1 MPARRLAAV
10 LLCALASGLIGL
22 AMARFLEGVELVFYG
37 VDAPSLPDRVAQ
49 AGWRSALA
57 PAAGGLG
64 AGLFWWWERATG
76 GVVTVRAAL
85 ADPSGGVA
93 RRMGLVRPCLDG
105 VVQVLTVGAGN
116 SVGREGAP
124 RLMAGAVAARVS
136 SWLGLGPGEARL
148 LVAASAGAGLTAMYN
163 APLGGAAYA
172 LEVVLALR
180 LLPRRHARP
189 RGTDRPQKANTQPPG
204 SDTRRG
210 SDTRP
215 PGTDQPRET
224 DTRPRGAASA
234 PADPEHPAAQATPG
248 PDAPGAGRG
257 SSAGTGP
264 DAGTAPGGAV
274 SPTTWP
280 RLRATALCLVVSLL
294 AAATTW
300 VVDGNRAALALPVL
314 TATAPTFL
322 ALPVLLALTLPLG
335 VGARAL
341 WARFAA
347 HHPARL
353 WGLPLGIGGA
363 GLITG
368 VASLALPLLP
378 GNGRDALGAALV
390 APVTASA
397 VLVMLGVVVLK
408 PLLTGLTLGAGAT
421 GGLLAP
427 SFALGGCA
435 GAVVGIASRLVGW
448 DVDVAA
454 LALAGGA
461 VVLSV
466 TQRAPLFGAVFV
478 WEIVRGPVWYLPVM
492 VAVTV
497 LATMASEQ
505 VTSGI
510 FRKRFP

>member
-10 LLCALASGLIGL
+10 LLCALAAGLIGL

-136 SWLGLGPGEARL
+136 SWLGLGSGEAQL

-163 APLGGAAYA
+163 APLGGAVYA

-180 LLPRRHARP
+180 LLPRRHAQP
-189 RGTDRPQKANTQPPG
+189 RGTDRPH
-204 SDTRRG
+204 
-210 SDTRP
+210 
-215 PGTDQPRET
+215 ET
-224 DTRPRGAASA
+224 DTRSQGTDAQPRGTDRPRGAASA
-234 PADPEHPAAQATPG
+234 PAGPEHPAAPGTPG

-280 RLRATALCLVVSLL
+280 RLRATAFCLVVSLL

-347 HHPARL
+347 HHPAHL

-363 GLITG
+363 GLLTG

-497 LATMASEQ
+497 LATTASEQ

>member
-10 LLCALASGLIGL
+10 LLCALAAGLIGL

-136 SWLGLGPGEARL
+136 SWLGLGPGEARP

-189 RGTDRPQKANTQPPG
+189 RGTDRPH
-204 SDTRRG
+204 
-210 SDTRP
+210 
-215 PGTDQPRET
+215 ET
-224 DTRPRGAASA
+224 DTRSQGTDAQPRGTDRPRGAASA
-234 PADPEHPAAQATPG
+234 PAGPEHPAAPGTPG

-264 DAGTAPGGAV
+264 GAGTAPGGAV

-280 RLRATALCLVVSLL
+280 RLRATVLCLVVSLL

-363 GLITG
+363 GLLTG

-390 APVTASA
+390 APATASA
-397 VLVMLGVVVLK
+397 VLAMMGVVVLK

-435 GAVVGIASRLVGW
+435 GAVLGIASRLVGW

-497 LATMASEQ
+497 LATTASEQ

>member
-1 MPARRLAAV
+1 V
-10 LLCALASGLIGL
+10 
-22 AMARFLEGVELVFYG
+22 
-37 VDAPSLPDRVAQ
+37 
-49 AGWRSALA
+49 
-57 PAAGGLG
+57 
-64 AGLFWWWERATG
+64 
-76 GVVTVRAAL
+76 
-85 ADPSGGVA
+85 
-93 RRMGLVRPCLDG
+93 
-105 VVQVLTVGAGN
+105 
-116 SVGREGAP
+116 
-124 RLMAGAVAARVS
+124 
-136 SWLGLGPGEARL
+136 
-148 LVAASAGAGLTAMYN
+148 
-163 APLGGAAYA
+163 
-172 LEVVLALR
+172 
-180 LLPRRHARP
+180 
-189 RGTDRPQKANTQPPG
+189 
-204 SDTRRG
+204 
-210 SDTRP
+210 
-215 PGTDQPRET
+215 
-224 DTRPRGAASA
+224 
-234 PADPEHPAAQATPG
+234 
-248 PDAPGAGRG
+248 
-257 SSAGTGP
+257 
-264 DAGTAPGGAV
+264 
-274 SPTTWP
+274 
-280 RLRATALCLVVSLL
+280 LCLVVSLL

-300 VVDGNRAALALPVL
+300 VVDGNRAALALPAL

-435 GAVVGIASRLVGW
+435 GAVLGIASHLVGW

-497 LATMASEQ
+497 LATTASEQ

>member
-10 LLCALASGLIGL
+10 LLCALAAGLIGL

-189 RGTDRPQKANTQPPG
+189 RGTDRPQKT
-204 SDTRRG
+204 DTR
-210 SDTRP
+210 SQ
-215 PGTDQPRET
+215 GTDAQPRGT
-224 DTRPRGAASA
+224 DRPRGAASA

-257 SSAGTGP
+257 SSTGTDPG
-264 DAGTAPGGAV
+264 AGTAPGGAP

-280 RLRATALCLVVSLL
+280 RLRATVLCLVVSLL

-300 VVDGNRAALALPVL
+300 VVDGNRAALALPAL

-435 GAVVGIASRLVGW
+435 GAVLGIASHLVGW

-497 LATMASEQ
+497 LATTASEQ

>member
-10 LLCALASGLIGL
+10 LLCALAAGLIGL

-180 LLPRRHARP
+180 LLPRRYARP
-189 RGTDRPQKANTQPPG
+189 RGTDRPH
-204 SDTRRG
+204 
-210 SDTRP
+210 
-215 PGTDQPRET
+215 ET
-224 DTRPRGAASA
+224 DTRSQGTDAQPRGTDRPRGAASA
-234 PADPEHPAAQATPG
+234 PAGPEHPAAPGTPG

-347 HHPARL
+347 HHPAHL

-363 GLITG
+363 GLLTG

-390 APVTASA
+390 APATVPA
-397 VLVMLGVVVLK
+397 VLAMMGVVVLK

-492 VAVTV
+492 VAMTV
-497 LATMASEQ
+497 LATTASEQ

>member
-10 LLCALASGLIGL
+10 LLCALAAGLIGL

-136 SWLGLGPGEARL
+136 SWLGLGSGEARL

-180 LLPRRHARP
+180 LLPHRRTRP
-189 RGTDRPQKANTQPPG
+189 RGTDRPQ
-204 SDTRRG
+204 
-210 SDTRP
+210 
-215 PGTDQPRET
+215 ET
-224 DTRPRGAASA
+224 DTRSLGPDARSHETDAQPRGTDRPRGAASA
-234 PADPEHPAAQATPG
+234 PADPEHPAAPGTPG

-347 HHPARL
+347 HHPAHL

-363 GLITG
+363 GLLTG

-435 GAVVGIASRLVGW
+435 GAVLGIASRLVGW

>member
-1 MPARRLAAV
+1 MPARCLAAV
-10 LLCALASGLIGL
+10 LLCALAAGLIGL

-136 SWLGLGPGEARL
+136 SWLGLGSGEAQL

-163 APLGGAAYA
+163 APLGGAVYA

-189 RGTDRPQKANTQPPG
+189 RGTDRPQ
-204 SDTRRG
+204 
-210 SDTRP
+210 
-215 PGTDQPRET
+215 ET
-224 DTRPRGAASA
+224 DTRSLGSDARSHETDAQPRGTDRPRGAASA
-234 PADPEHPAAQATPG
+234 PADPEHPAAPGTPG
-248 PDAPGAGRG
+248 PDAPGAGRS

-264 DAGTAPGGAV
+264 GAGTAPGGAV

-347 HHPARL
+347 HHPAHL

-363 GLITG
+363 GLLTG

-497 LATMASEQ
+497 LATTASEQ

>member
-10 LLCALASGLIGL
+10 LLCALAAGLIGL

-189 RGTDRPQKANTQPPG
+189 RGTDR
-204 SDTRRG
+204 S
-210 SDTRP
+210 
-215 PGTDQPRET
+215 PGTGCRSHGADAQPRGT
-224 DTRPRGAASA
+224 DRPRGAASA
-234 PADPEHPAAQATPG
+234 PADPEHPAAPGTPG

-347 HHPARL
+347 HHPAHL

-363 GLITG
+363 GLLTG

>member
-1 MPARRLAAV
+1 MPARCLAAV
-10 LLCALASGLIGL
+10 LLCALAAGLIGL

-136 SWLGLGPGEARL
+136 SWLGLGSGEAQL

-163 APLGGAAYA
+163 APLGGAVYA

-180 LLPRRHARP
+180 LLPRRHAQP
-189 RGTDRPQKANTQPPG
+189 RGTDRPH
-204 SDTRRG
+204 
-210 SDTRP
+210 
-215 PGTDQPRET
+215 ET
-224 DTRPRGAASA
+224 DTRSQGTDAQPRGTDRPRGAASA
-234 PADPEHPAAQATPG
+234 PADPEHPAAPGTPG
-248 PDAPGAGRG
+248 PDAPGAGRS

-264 DAGTAPGGAV
+264 GAGTAPGGAV

-347 HHPARL
+347 HHPAHL

-363 GLITG
+363 GLLTG

-497 LATMASEQ
+497 LATTASEQ

>member
-10 LLCALASGLIGL
+10 LLCALAAGLIGL

-189 RGTDRPQKANTQPPG
+189 RGTDRPH
-204 SDTRRG
+204 
-210 SDTRP
+210 
-215 PGTDQPRET
+215 ET
-224 DTRPRGAASA
+224 DTRSQGTDAQPRGTDRPRGAASA
-234 PADPEHPAAQATPG
+234 PAG

-347 HHPARL
+347 HHPAHL

-363 GLITG
+363 GLLTG

-497 LATMASEQ
+497 LATTASEQ

>member
-10 LLCALASGLIGL
+10 LLCALAAGLIGL

-180 LLPRRHARP
+180 LLPHRRTRP
-189 RGTDRPQKANTQPPG
+189 RGTDTQ
-204 SDTRRG
+204 
-210 SDTRP
+210 
-215 PGTDQPRET
+215 
-224 DTRPRGAASA
+224 PRGAASTPAHPANASTSPASA
-234 PADPEHPAAQATPG
+234 PADPEHPAAPGTPG

-347 HHPARL
+347 HHPAHL

-363 GLITG
+363 GLLTG

>member
-10 LLCALASGLIGL
+10 LLCALAAGLIGL

-180 LLPRRHARP
+180 LLPHRHDRP
-189 RGTDRPQKANTQPPG
+189 RGLARRGFA
-204 SDTRRG
+204 RRG

-215 PGTDQPRET
+215 SGTDQPQRS
-224 DTRPRGAASA
+224 DTRPREAASA

>member
-10 LLCALASGLIGL
+10 LLCALAAGLIGL

-76 GVVTVRAAL
+76 GVVTVRATL

-189 RGTDRPQKANTQPPG
+189 RGTDRPH
-204 SDTRRG
+204 
-210 SDTRP
+210 
-215 PGTDQPRET
+215 ET
-224 DTRPRGAASA
+224 DTRSQGTDAQPRGTDRPRGAASA
-234 PADPEHPAAQATPG
+234 PADPEHPAAPGTPG
-248 PDAPGAGRG
+248 PDAPGAGRS

-264 DAGTAPGGAV
+264 GAGTAPGGAV

-280 RLRATALCLVVSLL
+280 RLRATVLCLVVSLL

-300 VVDGNRAALALPVL
+300 VVDGNRAALDLPVL

-347 HHPARL
+347 HHPAHL

-363 GLITG
+363 GLLTG

-390 APVTASA
+390 APATVPA
-397 VLVMLGVVVLK
+397 VLAMMGVVVLK

-435 GAVVGIASRLVGW
+435 GAVLGIASRLVGW

-497 LATMASEQ
+497 LATTASEQ

>member
-1 MPARRLAAV
+1 MPARCLAAV
-10 LLCALASGLIGL
+10 LLCALAAGLIGL

-136 SWLGLGPGEARL
+136 SWLGLGSGEAQL

-163 APLGGAAYA
+163 APLGGAVYA

-180 LLPRRHARP
+180 LLPRRHAQP
-189 RGTDRPQKANTQPPG
+189 RGTDRPH
-204 SDTRRG
+204 
-210 SDTRP
+210 
-215 PGTDQPRET
+215 ET
-224 DTRPRGAASA
+224 DTRSQGTDAQPRGTDRPRGAASA
-234 PADPEHPAAQATPG
+234 PAGPEHPAAPGTPG
-248 PDAPGAGRG
+248 PDAPGAGRS

-264 DAGTAPGGAV
+264 GAGTAPGGAV

-347 HHPARL
+347 HHPAHL

-363 GLITG
+363 GLLTG

-497 LATMASEQ
+497 LATTASEQ

>member
-136 SWLGLGPGEARL
+136 SWLGLGSGEAQL

-163 APLGGAAYA
+163 APLGGAVYA

-180 LLPRRHARP
+180 LLPRRHAQP
-189 RGTDRPQKANTQPPG
+189 RGTDRPH
-204 SDTRRG
+204 
-210 SDTRP
+210 
-215 PGTDQPRET
+215 ET
-224 DTRPRGAASA
+224 DTRSQGTDAQPRGTDRPRGAASA
-234 PADPEHPAAQATPG
+234 PAGPEHPAAPGTPG
-248 PDAPGAGRG
+248 PDAPGAGRS

-264 DAGTAPGGAV
+264 GAGTAPGGAV

-347 HHPARL
+347 HHPAHL

-363 GLITG
+363 GLLTG

-497 LATMASEQ
+497 LATTASEQ

>member
-10 LLCALASGLIGL
+10 LLCALAAGLIGL

-136 SWLGLGPGEARL
+136 SWLGLGPGEARP

-189 RGTDRPQKANTQPPG
+189 RGTDRPH
-204 SDTRRG
+204 
-210 SDTRP
+210 
-215 PGTDQPRET
+215 ET
-224 DTRPRGAASA
+224 DTRSQGTDAQPRGTDRPRGAASA
-234 PADPEHPAAQATPG
+234 PADPEHPAAPGTPG

-280 RLRATALCLVVSLL
+280 RLRATVLCLVVSLL

-363 GLITG
+363 GLLTG

-435 GAVVGIASRLVGW
+435 GAVLGIASRLVGW

-497 LATMASEQ
+497 LATTASEQ

>member
-10 LLCALASGLIGL
+10 LLCALAAGLIGL

-85 ADPSGGVA
+85 ADPSGGVV

-189 RGTDRPQKANTQPPG
+189 RGTDRPH
-204 SDTRRG
+204 
-210 SDTRP
+210 
-215 PGTDQPRET
+215 ET
-224 DTRPRGAASA
+224 DTRSQGTDAQPRGTDRPRGAASA
-234 PADPEHPAAQATPG
+234 PADPEHPAAPGTPG

-363 GLITG
+363 GLLTG

-378 GNGRDALGAALV
+378 SNGRDALGAALV

-397 VLVMLGVVVLK
+397 VLAMMGVVVLK

-492 VAVTV
+492 VAMTV
-497 LATMASEQ
+497 LATTASEQ

>member
-10 LLCALASGLIGL
+10 LLCALAAGLIGL

-189 RGTDRPQKANTQPPG
+189 RGTDRPQKT
-204 SDTRRG
+204 DTR
-210 SDTRP
+210 SQ
-215 PGTDQPRET
+215 GTDAQPRGT
-224 DTRPRGAASA
+224 DRPRGAASA

-257 SSAGTGP
+257 SSTGTDPG
-264 DAGTAPGGAV
+264 AGTAPGGAP

-280 RLRATALCLVVSLL
+280 RLRATVLCLVVSLL

-300 VVDGNRAALALPVL
+300 VVDGNRAALALPAL

-347 HHPARL
+347 HHPAHL

-363 GLITG
+363 GLLTG

-435 GAVVGIASRLVGW
+435 GAVLGIASRLVGW

>member
-10 LLCALASGLIGL
+10 LLCALAAGLIGL

-76 GVVTVRAAL
+76 GVVTVRATL

-189 RGTDRPQKANTQPPG
+189 RGTDRPH
-204 SDTRRG
+204 
-210 SDTRP
+210 
-215 PGTDQPRET
+215 ET
-224 DTRPRGAASA
+224 DTRSQGTDAQPRGTDRPRGDASA
-234 PADPEHPAAQATPG
+234 PADPEHPAAPGTPG
-248 PDAPGAGRG
+248 PDAPGAGRS

-264 DAGTAPGGAV
+264 GAGTAPGGAV

-280 RLRATALCLVVSLL
+280 RLRATVLCLVVSLL

-300 VVDGNRAALALPVL
+300 VVDGNRAALDLPVL

-347 HHPARL
+347 HHPAHL

-363 GLITG
+363 GLLTG

-510 FRKRFP
+510 FRKRFL

>member
-10 LLCALASGLIGL
+10 LLCALAAGLIGL

-189 RGTDRPQKANTQPPG
+189 RGTDRPH
-204 SDTRRG
+204 
-210 SDTRP
+210 
-215 PGTDQPRET
+215 ET
-224 DTRPRGAASA
+224 DTRSQGTDAQPRGTDRPRGAASA
-234 PADPEHPAAQATPG
+234 PAGPEHPAAPGTPG

-300 VVDGNRAALALPVL
+300 VVDGNRAALDLPVL

-347 HHPARL
+347 HHPAHL

-363 GLITG
+363 GLLTG

-390 APVTASA
+390 APATVPA
-397 VLVMLGVVVLK
+397 VLAMMGVVVLK

-435 GAVVGIASRLVGW
+435 GAVLGIASRLVGW

-492 VAVTV
+492 VAMTV
-497 LATMASEQ
+497 LATTASEQ

>member
-10 LLCALASGLIGL
+10 LLCALAAGLIGL

-189 RGTDRPQKANTQPPG
+189 RGTDRPH
-204 SDTRRG
+204 
-210 SDTRP
+210 
-215 PGTDQPRET
+215 ET
-224 DTRPRGAASA
+224 DTRSQGTDAQPRGTDRPRGAASA
-234 PADPEHPAAQATPG
+234 PAGPEHPAAPGTPG

-300 VVDGNRAALALPVL
+300 VVDGNRAALDLPVL

-347 HHPARL
+347 HHPAHL

-363 GLITG
+363 GLLTG

-390 APVTASA
+390 APATVPA
-397 VLVMLGVVVLK
+397 VLAMMGVVVLK

-435 GAVVGIASRLVGW
+435 GAVLGIASRLVGW

-497 LATMASEQ
+497 LATTASEQ

>member
-10 LLCALASGLIGL
+10 LLCALAAGLIGL

-189 RGTDRPQKANTQPPG
+189 RGTDRPH
-204 SDTRRG
+204 
-210 SDTRP
+210 
-215 PGTDQPRET
+215 ET
-224 DTRPRGAASA
+224 DTRSQGTDAQPRGTDRPRGAASA
-234 PADPEHPAAQATPG
+234 PADPEHPAAPGTPG
-248 PDAPGAGRG
+248 PDTPGAGRG

-274 SPTTWP
+274 SPTT
-280 RLRATALCLVVSLL
+280 
-294 AAATTW
+294 
-300 VVDGNRAALALPVL
+300 
-314 TATAPTFL
+314 
-322 ALPVLLALTLPLG
+322 
-335 VGARAL
+335 
-341 WARFAA
+341 
-347 HHPARL
+347 
-353 WGLPLGIGGA
+353 
-363 GLITG
+363 
-368 VASLALPLLP
+368 
-378 GNGRDALGAALV
+378 
-390 APVTASA
+390 
-397 VLVMLGVVVLK
+397 
-408 PLLTGLTLGAGAT
+408 
-421 GGLLAP
+421 
-427 SFALGGCA
+427 
-435 GAVVGIASRLVGW
+435 
-448 DVDVAA
+448 
-454 LALAGGA
+454 
-461 VVLSV
+461 
-466 TQRAPLFGAVFV
+466 
-478 WEIVRGPVWYLPVM
+478 
-492 VAVTV
+492 
-497 LATMASEQ
+497 
-505 VTSGI
+505 
-510 FRKRFP
+510 

>member
-189 RGTDRPQKANTQPPG
+189 RGTDRPH
-204 SDTRRG
+204 
-210 SDTRP
+210 
-215 PGTDQPRET
+215 ET
-224 DTRPRGAASA
+224 DTRSQGTDAQPRGTDRPRGAASA
-234 PADPEHPAAQATPG
+234 PAGPEHPAAPGTPG
-248 PDAPGAGRG
+248 PDAPGAGRS

-264 DAGTAPGGAV
+264 GAGTAPGGAV

-347 HHPARL
+347 HHPAHL

-363 GLITG
+363 GLLTG

-497 LATMASEQ
+497 LATTASEQ

>member
-136 SWLGLGPGEARL
+136 SWLGLGSGEAQL

-163 APLGGAAYA
+163 APLGGAVYA

-180 LLPRRHARP
+180 LLPRRHAQP
-189 RGTDRPQKANTQPPG
+189 RGTDRPHEP
-204 SDTRRG
+204 DTR
-210 SDTRP
+210 SQ
-215 PGTDQPRET
+215 GTDAQPRGT
-224 DTRPRGAASA
+224 DRPRGAASA
-234 PADPEHPAAQATPG
+234 PAGPEHPAAPGTPG
-248 PDAPGAGRG
+248 PDAPGAGRS

-264 DAGTAPGGAV
+264 GAGTAPGGAV

-347 HHPARL
+347 HHPAHL

-363 GLITG
+363 GLLTG

-497 LATMASEQ
+497 LATTASEQ

>member
-1 MPARRLAAV
+1 
-10 LLCALASGLIGL
+10 
-22 AMARFLEGVELVFYG
+22 
-37 VDAPSLPDRVAQ
+37 
-49 AGWRSALA
+49 
-57 PAAGGLG
+57 
-64 AGLFWWWERATG
+64 
-76 GVVTVRAAL
+76 
-85 ADPSGGVA
+85 
-93 RRMGLVRPCLDG
+93 MGLVRPCLDG

-136 SWLGLGPGEARL
+136 SWLGLGSGEAQL

-163 APLGGAAYA
+163 APLGGAVYA

-180 LLPRRHARP
+180 LLPRRHAQP
-189 RGTDRPQKANTQPPG
+189 RGTDRPH
-204 SDTRRG
+204 
-210 SDTRP
+210 
-215 PGTDQPRET
+215 ET
-224 DTRPRGAASA
+224 DTRSQGTDAQPRGTDRPRGAASA
-234 PADPEHPAAQATPG
+234 PAGPEHPAAPGTPG
-248 PDAPGAGRG
+248 PDAPGAGRS

-264 DAGTAPGGAV
+264 GAGTAPGGAV

-347 HHPARL
+347 HHPAHL

-363 GLITG
+363 GLLTG

-497 LATMASEQ
+497 LATTASEQ

>member
-1 MPARRLAAV
+1 MPARCLAAV
-10 LLCALASGLIGL
+10 LLCALAAGLIGL

-136 SWLGLGPGEARL
+136 SWLGLGSGEAQL

-163 APLGGAAYA
+163 APLGGAVYA

-180 LLPRRHARP
+180 LLPRRHAQP
-189 RGTDRPQKANTQPPG
+189 RGTDRPQETDTRSLG
-204 SDTRRG
+204 SDTR
-210 SDTRP
+210 SQ
-215 PGTDQPRET
+215 GTDAQPRGT
-224 DTRPRGAASA
+224 DRPRGAASA
-234 PADPEHPAAQATPG
+234 PAGPEHPAAPGTPG
-248 PDAPGAGRG
+248 PDAPGAGRS

-264 DAGTAPGGAV
+264 GAGTAPGGAV

-347 HHPARL
+347 HHPAHL

-363 GLITG
+363 GLLTG

-497 LATMASEQ
+497 LATTASEQ

>member
-1 MPARRLAAV
+1 MPARCLAAV
-10 LLCALASGLIGL
+10 LLCALAAGLIGL

-136 SWLGLGPGEARL
+136 SWLGLGSGEAQL

-163 APLGGAAYA
+163 APLGGAVYA

-180 LLPRRHARP
+180 LLPRRHAQP
-189 RGTDRPQKANTQPPG
+189 RGTDRPH
-204 SDTRRG
+204 
-210 SDTRP
+210 
-215 PGTDQPRET
+215 ET
-224 DTRPRGAASA
+224 DTRSQGTDAQPRGTDRPRGAASA
-234 PADPEHPAAQATPG
+234 PADPEHPAAPGTPG

-280 RLRATALCLVVSLL
+280 RLRATAFCLVVSLL

-347 HHPARL
+347 HHPAHL

-363 GLITG
+363 GLLTG

-435 GAVVGIASRLVGW
+435 GAVLGIASRLVGW

-497 LATMASEQ
+497 LATTASEQ

>member
-10 LLCALASGLIGL
+10 LLCALAAGLIGL

-180 LLPRRHARP
+180 LLPHRRTRP
-189 RGTDRPQKANTQPPG
+189 RGTDRPQ
-204 SDTRRG
+204 
-210 SDTRP
+210 
-215 PGTDQPRET
+215 ET
-224 DTRPRGAASA
+224 DTRSLGSDARSHETDAQPRGTDRPRGAASA
-234 PADPEHPAAQATPG
+234 PADPEHPAAPGTPG

-341 WARFAA
+341 WARFAT
-347 HHPARL
+347 HHPAHL

-363 GLITG
+363 GLLTG

>member
-10 LLCALASGLIGL
+10 LLCALAAGLIGL

-136 SWLGLGPGEARL
+136 SWLGLGPGEARP

-189 RGTDRPQKANTQPPG
+189 RGTDRPH
-204 SDTRRG
+204 
-210 SDTRP
+210 
-215 PGTDQPRET
+215 ET
-224 DTRPRGAASA
+224 DTRSQGTDAQPRGTDRPRGAASA
-234 PADPEHPAAQATPG
+234 PADPEHPAAPGTPG

-280 RLRATALCLVVSLL
+280 RLRATVLCLVVSLL

-363 GLITG
+363 GLLTG

-390 APVTASA
+390 APATASA
-397 VLVMLGVVVLK
+397 VLAMMGVVVLK

-435 GAVVGIASRLVGW
+435 GAVLGIASRLVGW

-497 LATMASEQ
+497 LATTASEQ

>member
-10 LLCALASGLIGL
+10 LLCTLAAGLIGL

-180 LLPRRHARP
+180 LLPHRRTRP
-189 RGTDRPQKANTQPPG
+189 RGTDRPQ
-204 SDTRRG
+204 
-210 SDTRP
+210 
-215 PGTDQPRET
+215 ET
-224 DTRPRGAASA
+224 DTRSLGSDARSHETDAQPRGTDRPRGAASA
-234 PADPEHPAAQATPG
+234 PAGPEHPAAPGTPG

-280 RLRATALCLVVSLL
+280 RLRATAFCLVVSLL

-347 HHPARL
+347 HHPAHL

-363 GLITG
+363 GLLTG

-435 GAVVGIASRLVGW
+435 GAVLGIASRLVGW

>member
-1 MPARRLAAV
+1 MPARCLAAV
-10 LLCALASGLIGL
+10 LLCALAAGLIGL

-136 SWLGLGPGEARL
+136 SWLGLGSGEAQL

-163 APLGGAAYA
+163 APLGGAVYA

-180 LLPRRHARP
+180 LLPRRHAQP
-189 RGTDRPQKANTQPPG
+189 RGTDRPH
-204 SDTRRG
+204 
-210 SDTRP
+210 
-215 PGTDQPRET
+215 ET
-224 DTRPRGAASA
+224 DTRSQGTDAQPRGTDRPRGAASA
-234 PADPEHPAAQATPG
+234 PAGPEHPAAPGTPG
-248 PDAPGAGRG
+248 PDAPGAGRS

-264 DAGTAPGGAV
+264 GAGTAPGGAV

-347 HHPARL
+347 HHPAHL

-363 GLITG
+363 GLLTG

-435 GAVVGIASRLVGW
+435 GAVLGIASRLVGW

>member
-1 MPARRLAAV
+1 MPARCLAAV
-10 LLCALASGLIGL
+10 LLCALAAGLIGL

-136 SWLGLGPGEARL
+136 SWLGLGSGEAQL

-163 APLGGAAYA
+163 APLGGAVYA

-180 LLPRRHARP
+180 LLPRRHAQP
-189 RGTDRPQKANTQPPG
+189 RGTDRPH
-204 SDTRRG
+204 
-210 SDTRP
+210 
-215 PGTDQPRET
+215 ET
-224 DTRPRGAASA
+224 DTRSQGTDAQPRGTDRPRGAASA
-234 PADPEHPAAQATPG
+234 PAGPEHPAAPGTPG
-248 PDAPGAGRG
+248 PDAPGAGRS

-264 DAGTAPGGAV
+264 GAGTAPGGAV

-347 HHPARL
+347 HHPAHL

-363 GLITG
+363 GLLTG

-435 GAVVGIASRLVGW
+435 GAVLGIASRLVGW

-497 LATMASEQ
+497 LATTASEQ

>member
-1 MPARRLAAV
+1 MPARCLAAV
-10 LLCALASGLIGL
+10 LLCALAAGLIGL

-136 SWLGLGPGEARL
+136 SWLGLGSGEAQL

-163 APLGGAAYA
+163 APLGGAVYA

-180 LLPRRHARP
+180 LLPRRHAQP
-189 RGTDRPQKANTQPPG
+189 RGTDRPH
-204 SDTRRG
+204 
-210 SDTRP
+210 
-215 PGTDQPRET
+215 ET
-224 DTRPRGAASA
+224 DTRSQGTDAPPRGTDRPRGAASA
-234 PADPEHPAAQATPG
+234 PAGPAHPAAPGTPG
-248 PDAPGAGRG
+248 PDAPGAGRS

-264 DAGTAPGGAV
+264 GAGTAPGGAV

-347 HHPARL
+347 HHPAHL

-363 GLITG
+363 GLLTG

-497 LATMASEQ
+497 LATTASEQ

>member
-1 MPARRLAAV
+1 MPARCLAAV
-10 LLCALASGLIGL
+10 LLCALAAGLIGL

-136 SWLGLGPGEARL
+136 SWLGLGSGEAQL

-163 APLGGAAYA
+163 APLGGAVYA

-180 LLPRRHARP
+180 LLPRRHAQP
-189 RGTDRPQKANTQPPG
+189 RGTDRPH
-204 SDTRRG
+204 
-210 SDTRP
+210 
-215 PGTDQPRET
+215 ET
-224 DTRPRGAASA
+224 DTRSQGTDAQPRGTDRPRGAASA
-234 PADPEHPAAQATPG
+234 PAGPEHPAAPGTPG
-248 PDAPGAGRG
+248 PDAPGAGRS

-264 DAGTAPGGAV
+264 GAGTAPGGAV

-322 ALPVLLALTLPLG
+322 AMPVLLALTLPLG

-347 HHPARL
+347 HHPAHL

-363 GLITG
+363 GLLTG

-497 LATMASEQ
+497 LATTASEQ

>member
-1 MPARRLAAV
+1 MPARCLAAV
-10 LLCALASGLIGL
+10 LLCALAAGLIGL

-189 RGTDRPQKANTQPPG
+189 RGTDRPQKT
-204 SDTRRG
+204 DTR
-210 SDTRP
+210 SQ
-215 PGTDQPRET
+215 GTDAQPRGT
-224 DTRPRGAASA
+224 DRPRGAASA

-257 SSAGTGP
+257 SSTGTDPG
-264 DAGTAPGGAV
+264 AGTAPGGAP

-280 RLRATALCLVVSLL
+280 RLRATVLCLVVSLL

-300 VVDGNRAALALPVL
+300 VVDGNRAALALPAL

-435 GAVVGIASRLVGW
+435 GAVLGIASHLVGW

-497 LATMASEQ
+497 LATTASEQ

>member
-10 LLCALASGLIGL
+10 LLCALAAGLIGL

-148 LVAASAGAGLTAMYN
+148 LIAASAGAGLTAMYN

-180 LLPRRHARP
+180 LLPHRHDRP
-189 RGTDRPQKANTQPPG
+189 RGTDRPH
-204 SDTRRG
+204 
-210 SDTRP
+210 
-215 PGTDQPRET
+215 ET
-224 DTRPRGAASA
+224 DTRSQGTDAQPRGTDRPRGAASA
-234 PADPEHPAAQATPG
+234 PADPEHPAAPGTPG

-347 HHPARL
+347 HHPAHL

-363 GLITG
+363 GLLTG

>member
-10 LLCALASGLIGL
+10 LLCALAAGLIGL

-180 LLPRRHARP
+180 LLPHRRTRP
-189 RGTDRPQKANTQPPG
+189 RGTDRPQ
-204 SDTRRG
+204 
-210 SDTRP
+210 
-215 PGTDQPRET
+215 ET
-224 DTRPRGAASA
+224 DTRSLGSDARSHETDAQPRGTDRPRGAASA
-234 PADPEHPAAQATPG
+234 PAGPEHPAAAGTPG

-280 RLRATALCLVVSLL
+280 RLRATAFCLVVSLL

-347 HHPARL
+347 HHPAHL

-363 GLITG
+363 GLLTG

-435 GAVVGIASRLVGW
+435 GAVLGIASRLVGW

-497 LATMASEQ
+497 LAPMASEQ

>member
-10 LLCALASGLIGL
+10 LLCALAAGLIGL

-180 LLPRRHARP
+180 LLPHRHDRP
-189 RGTDRPQKANTQPPG
+189 RGLA
-204 SDTRRG
+204 RRG
-210 SDTRP
+210 FARRVSDTRP
-215 PGTDQPRET
+215 SGTDQPQRS
-224 DTRPRGAASA
+224 DTRPREAASA